1 MEGSDAGRVF
11 SSAWWLLFFTGLLGI
26 AAGVIVLAKPAIS
39 LETLAVVAG
48 IFLLVD
54 AIFEIAA
61 AIAGSAPNRGMLA
74 LLGVLSAIVGVLLIR
89 HPINGVVAI
98 ALLLGLWLLTM
109 GVVRAMAAF
118 EGSEQRG
125 WNLLLAALEV
135 IAGIVIVSSPDI
147 GVATLALFIGISFIA
162 RGIGMCMVAWMLR
175 AAKHELRT
183 PPSAAPVT

>member
-1 MEGSDAGRVF
+1 MAAGDEVRVLKW
-11 SSAWWLLFFTGLLGI
+11 SWWLLLIAGLLGI
-26 AAGVIVLAKPAIS
+26 AAGIIVLVEPAIS

-48 IFLLVD
+48 VFLLVD

-61 AIAGSAPNRGMLA
+61 AIAGAVPNRGMLA

-98 ALLLGLWLLTM
+98 ALLLGLWLITM

-118 EGSEQRG
+118 ELTERRG
-125 WNLLLAALEV
+125 WNLLLAAFEL

-147 GVATLALFIGISFIA
+147 GVATLAVLVGISFIV
-162 RGIGMCMVAWMLR
+162 RGVGMCMVAWMLR
-175 AAKHELRT
+175 GAKDALDV
-183 PPSAAPVT
+183 PPRAAPVT